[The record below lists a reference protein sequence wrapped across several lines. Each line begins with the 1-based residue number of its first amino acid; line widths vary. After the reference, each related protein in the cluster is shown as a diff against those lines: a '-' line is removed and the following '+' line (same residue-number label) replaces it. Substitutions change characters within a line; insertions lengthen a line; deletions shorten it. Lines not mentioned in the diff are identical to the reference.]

1 MRGGGEDGGDGE
13 ESEEGDGGKWRGE
26 PTVATAGVFFFLF
39 SNSKCVRAFCSLMM
53 MIKLGFTLEQLQY
66 QAIS

>member
-26 PTVATAGVFFFLF
+26 PTVATAGVFFFSLF
-39 SNSKCVRAFCSLMM
+39 EFEMRACVLFVDDDD
-53 MIKLGFTLEQLQY
+53 
-66 QAIS
+66 

>member
-26 PTVATAGVFFFLF
+26 PTVATAGGFFFF
-39 SNSKCVRAFCSLMM
+39 SFRIRNACVRFVR
-53 MIKLGFTLEQLQY
+53 
-66 QAIS
+66 